1 MSAGAVTGDQ
11 HRDLLSRQSRLF
23 GNAAAFARRARQLA
37 LAFEALQEKDLVNLR
52 DASKRL
58 IFRLVLRLQKT
69 MAPLEGGVLVDFA
82 RLGGLAHRQ
91 RLIERLR
98 KAEPALLLAQPCQ
111 RRAGQRI
118 EGALAI
124 NAVAARQAVPLPAPA
139 FNAARAAVRA
149 FGIVLEALVQNTL
162 HFVTIAALLQCRDH
176 LLSLRVRQF
185 RHQFIKPLQK
195 LAMLHRAPSRRI
207 RAPRMPSDCGRN
219 LRTTQTAL
227 SQLKSPSS
235 RYS

>member
-1 MSAGAVTGDQ
+1 
-11 HRDLLSRQSRLF
+11 
-23 GNAAAFARRARQLA
+23 
-37 LAFEALQEKDLVNLR
+37 
-52 DASKRL
+52 
-58 IFRLVLRLQKT
+58 

-91 RLIERLR
+91 RSIERPG

-124 NAVAARQAVPLPAPA
+124 KAAAARQAVPLSAPA
-139 FNAARAAVRA
+139 FNTARAAVWA
-149 FGIVLEALVQNTL
+149 FGIVLEALLQNTL
-162 HFVTIAALLQCRDH
+162 HLVTIAALLQCRDH

-185 RHQFIKPLQK
+185 RNQFIEPLQK
-195 LAMLHRAPSRRI
+195 LAMLHRASSCRI
-207 RAPRMPSDCGRN
+207 RTPRMPSDCGN

-227 SQLKSPSS
+227 SGLKGFCYYCDGTMGSAQVDPFG
-235 RYS
+235 